1 MSQTSRVV
9 LVLFICSYNTKRNK
23 YFITVLR
30 TGAWLRFSLL
40 STVALW
46 VIVFIAMTLRPFM
59 DCAVFLFLAQA
70 SPQSFILINLTAYL
84 TPVCFWFFFF
94 WPCITAFGILVPQ
107 PGIEPVPLHWK
118 HGLVTIGPQGSPLA
132 PAFWNLRAIPLLA
145 CPLWTWFPPITPSF
159 LSSVFLK
166 SCLAH

>member
-70 SPQSFILINLTAYL
+70 SPPSFILINLTAYL

-118 HGLVTIGPQGSPLA
+118 HGLVTIGPPGKSPGT
-132 PAFWNLRAIPLLA
+132 
-145 CPLWTWFPPITPSF
+145 C
-159 LSSVFLK
+159 FLK
-166 SCLAH
+166 SQSHPTLSMSSLDLVPTYHS